1 MAKET
6 TKKKETASKT
16 ESLVKREYTEE
27 EKASIAKYQELA
39 KSKPVKF
46 KEVKGDSGKVNIDFE
61 YPDGQLRQ
69 VKLSEAL
76 GTADPDLQGHF
87 LEQMAE
93 TFKGTVSSE
102 GQDNKAIITATNR
115 AMAILNGIQPQNEIE
130 AMLVVQ
136 MIGVHNMAM
145 ATLGRA
151 MLKDQT
157 FAGRQA
163 NADQATKMLRTFAV
177 QMEALKKY
185 RTGGQQKTIVEN
197 VNVNEGG
204 QAIVGTVN
212 QSAEKKTQG
221 NSV

>member
-27 EKASIAKYQELA
+27 EKASITKYQELA
-39 KSKPVKF
+39 KRKPVKF

-61 YPDGQLRQ
+61 YPDGQLCQ

-145 ATLGRA
+145 AALGRGI
-151 MLKDQT
+151 LKDQT

-177 QMEALKKY
+177 QMEALQKY

-212 QSAEKKTQG
+212 QSVEKKTQE

>member
-27 EKASIAKYQELA
+27 EKASITKYQELA
-39 KSKPVKF
+39 KRKPVKF

-61 YPDGQLRQ
+61 YPDGQLCQ
-69 VKLSEAL
+69 DKLSEAL

-145 ATLGRA
+145 AALGRGI
-151 MLKDQT
+151 LKDQT

-177 QMEALKKY
+177 QMEALQKY

-212 QSAEKKTQG
+212 QSVEKKTQE

>member
-6 TKKKETASKT
+6 TKKKETASKA
-16 ESLVKREYTEE
+16 ESIVKREYTEE

-39 KSKPVKF
+39 KNKPVKF
-46 KEVKGDSGKVNIDFE
+46 KEVKGDSGKVSIAVE
-61 YPDGQLRQ
+61 YPDGQLCEA
-69 VKLSEAL
+69 KKSEAL
-76 GTADPDLQGHF
+76 GTADPDLSNYLLAQVAGTC
-87 LEQMAE
+87 E
-93 TFKGTVSSE
+93 GTVSSD
-102 GQDNKAIITATNR
+102 GHDNKAVVIAANM
-115 AMAILNGIQPQNEIE
+115 AMAILNGIQPQDEIE
-130 AMLVVQ
+130 GMLAVQ
-136 MIGVHNMAM
+136 MIGVHNVAM
-145 ATLGRA
+145 AAIRRG

-157 FAGRQA
+157 FVGRQA
-163 NADQATKMLRTFAV
+163 NADQATKMLRTFVA

-212 QSAEKKTQG
+212 QSVEKKTQG

>member
-1 MAKET
+1 
-6 TKKKETASKT
+6 
-16 ESLVKREYTEE
+16 
-27 EKASIAKYQELA
+27 
-39 KSKPVKF
+39 
-46 KEVKGDSGKVNIDFE
+46 
-61 YPDGQLRQ
+61 
-69 VKLSEAL
+69 
-76 GTADPDLQGHF
+76 
-87 LEQMAE
+87 
-93 TFKGTVSSE
+93 
-102 GQDNKAIITATNR
+102 
-115 AMAILNGIQPQNEIE
+115 MAILNGIQPQNEIE

-151 MLKDQT
+151 MLKNQT
-157 FAGRQA
+157 FVGRQA

-177 QMEALKKY
+177 QTEALKKY

>member
-6 TKKKETASKT
+6 TKKKETVSKT
-16 ESLVKREYTEE
+16 ESLAKREYTEE

-151 MLKDQT
+151 MIKDQT

-197 VNVNEGG
+197 VNVSEGG

-212 QSAEKKTQG
+212 QSVEKKTQE